1 MSFIDD
7 ILTGN
12 NNPSAGYIE
21 FLSSDHIR
29 YHNGIDVSGHN
40 YNCHRKIKIE
50 NSITQSDGYTVTI
63 FNEDGVHPI
72 WRTNVQMSPKR
83 MRIVRASSSCIE
95 FRGGVQTG
103 YMYAYRNGYDIA
115 VQFDGDGQHNA
126 SYLDNM
132 SKKLIEDNLDMVIGS
147 RYIEKEG
154 FQSTFMRRVGI
165 LYFTKI
171 IHWLTKATITDPT
184 SGFRMA
190 NRKVIEMFA
199 KDYPRDYPEPESVV
213 CLLKN
218 NLKVVEVPVQ
228 MKARQGGESSIKLW
242 DSVYYMIKVSL
253 AIFVECSRKH
263 KENK

>member
-1 MSFIDD
+1 MKKLI
-7 ILTGN
+7 II
-12 NNPSAGYIE
+12 PA
-21 FLSSDHIR
+21 
-29 YHNGIDVSGHN
+29 
-40 YNCHRKIKIE
+40 
-50 NSITQSDGYTVTI
+50 
-63 FNEDGVHPI
+63 FNESVNIANTVKEIEKKAPEFDYVVINDCSKDNTLDVLKEKHINYINLPVNLGI
-72 WRTNVQMSPKR
+72 GGAVQK
-83 MRIVRASSSCIE
+83 
-95 FRGGVQTG
+95 G
-103 YMYAYRNGYDIA
+103 YKYAFENGYDVA
-115 VQFDGDGQHNA
+115 VQVDGDGQHDPAFLDKLCDALVNDNA
-126 SYLDNM
+126 
-132 SKKLIEDNLDMVIGS
+132 DMVIGS
-147 RYIEKEG
+147 RFIENEG

-199 KDYPRDYPEPESVV
+199 EDYPRDYPEPESVV

-218 NLKVVEVPVQ
+218 NFKVVEVPVQ